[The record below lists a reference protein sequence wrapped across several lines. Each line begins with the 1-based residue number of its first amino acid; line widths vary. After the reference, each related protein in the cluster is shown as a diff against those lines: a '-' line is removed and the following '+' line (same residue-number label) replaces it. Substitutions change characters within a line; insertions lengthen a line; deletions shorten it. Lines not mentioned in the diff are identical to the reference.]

1 MKKIMIL
8 FLILFVS
15 FIYSASS
22 LKTFEISETEKIS
35 LGLEAE
41 DPDADVL
48 TYTFTSPLNDN
59 GEWQT
64 TYGDAGEYT
73 VTITVS
79 DGENQVSEEVLI
91 IVNRKEAEP
100 VIDEFFPKEYSVN
113 INEADNIKF
122 KVDASDLNNDELSYR
137 WMVNDE
143 VVSYDSEMLFETG
156 YEDAG
161 EYLVN
166 LILSDGVFNASKEW
180 NVNVNDVNINSVLEQ
195 IKDVVVFETETA
207 SIKLPDFK
215 KYGLSYEISEPFGD
229 NKWKTNYDQAGEYTV
244 KINVEGKDFK
254 GEKEIKVTVKNK
266 DRAPELVGLDNLW
279 VYEGKQ
285 AVIVLKAVDPDEDE
299 IIFSVKDIP
308 ENAKLDGDVFI
319 FSPGYDFVQKNNIFD
334 YILDKF
340 MLLSRSVSVVFIAQS
355 NELSDEKI
363 VRIRV
368 KDVNRPFVLE
378 GLGDIEVNEGEEI
391 LIEPKYNDP
400 DNDKVSFSYSGFMN
414 SNSKKTDFD
423 DAGSYIV
430 KVTAT
435 DGYYTETMFVN
446 IKVNDVNRKPV
457 FDGIGNFNVKEGNE
471 LKIELSASDP
481 DNDAVSFLAKGVPK
495 GAVLKDNLFVWKP
508 GFIVNGTEKEFSVE
522 FIASDGVDEDTQKVK
537 ITVLNV
543 NRVPE
548 IVSYSDNL
556 IALRNEP
563 VLFEVN
569 AVDMDG
575 DELTYSWSFGF
586 FDKYEDGAQHQRIFS
601 TVGSKKVEVI
611 VSDGLETVSRVWNVE
626 VV

>member
-79 DGENQVSEEVLI
+79 DGENEVSEEVLI

-100 VIDEFFPKEYSVN
+100 VIDEFFPKEDSIN

-122 KVDASDLNNDELSYR
+122 KVDVSDLNNDVLEYKWR
-137 WMVNDE
+137 VNDE

-229 NKWKTNYDQAGEYTV
+229 NKWKTNYDHAGVYTV
-244 KINVEGKDFK
+244 KINVEGKGFK
-254 GEKEIKVTVKNK
+254 GEKEIKVTVRDK
-266 DRAPELVGLDNLW
+266 DRAPELVGLNKKSNKKKSIMSAKHRKK
-279 VYEGKQ
+279 YT
-285 AVIVLKAVDPDEDE
+285 DEDIE
-299 IIFSVKDIP
+299 DIIAYF
-308 ENAKLDGDVFI
+308 
-319 FSPGYDFVQKNNIFD
+319 
-334 YILDKF
+334 
-340 MLLSRSVSVVFIAQS
+340 
-355 NELSDEKI
+355 
-363 VRIRV
+363 
-368 KDVNRPFVLE
+368 
-378 GLGDIEVNEGEEI
+378 
-391 LIEPKYNDP
+391 
-400 DNDKVSFSYSGFMN
+400 
-414 SNSKKTDFD
+414 KT
-423 DAGSYIV
+423 
-430 KVTAT
+430 
-435 DGYYTETMFVN
+435 
-446 IKVNDVNRKPV
+446 
-457 FDGIGNFNVKEGNE
+457 
-471 LKIELSASDP
+471 L
-481 DNDAVSFLAKGVPK
+481 
-495 GAVLKDNLFVWKP
+495 
-508 GFIVNGTEKEFSVE
+508 
-522 FIASDGVDEDTQKVK
+522 
-537 ITVLNV
+537 
-543 NRVPE
+543 
-548 IVSYSDNL
+548 
-556 IALRNEP
+556 
-563 VLFEVN
+563 
-569 AVDMDG
+569 
-575 DELTYSWSFGF
+575 
-586 FDKYEDGAQHQRIFS
+586 
-601 TVGSKKVEVI
+601 
-611 VSDGLETVSRVWNVE
+611 
-626 VV
+626 